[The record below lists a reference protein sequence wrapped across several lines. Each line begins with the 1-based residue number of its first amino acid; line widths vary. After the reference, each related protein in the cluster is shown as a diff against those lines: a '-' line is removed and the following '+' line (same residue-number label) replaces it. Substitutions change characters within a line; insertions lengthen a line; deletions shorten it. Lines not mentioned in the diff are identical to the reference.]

1 MAEERTLATARAAEI
16 TGDDETT
23 KADLQRRMEEARE
36 SIAQTVTEIKDTV
49 VNQYNSVRDTVTET
63 LDWREQYRKRPVAW
77 SVGAL
82 GVGFV
87 VGYGI
92 AGAFKGGAD
101 DYDEDD
107 YAGGSRDWNLRDES
121 EDVGPA
127 KRAVLPAQPRSY
139 AAQAITGRSYG
150 TTEYTPA
157 APRESFE
164 KQSQPQTS
172 ASTALVPT
180 STESEGEEEEKG
192 PGLIQRF
199 KETRA
204 YDRLEEEVSA
214 LGDRALE
221 ELSRTAQNV
230 VLPLLFNKIK
240 DLFGLDLSGKKQAQ
254 GNASTQQQEGAS
266 GGSSGTGR
274 ASAATAAGGA
284 TSSTGTQGSTQQGTG
299 DQSYGASENRG
310 YGGNQ

>member
-1 MAEERTLATARAAEI
+1 MAEERTLATARAAEEV
-16 TGDDETT
+16 GDDEPT
-23 KADLQRRMEEARE
+23 KAELQRRMEEARE

-63 LDWREQYRKRPVAW
+63 LDWREQYRRRPIAW

-82 GVGFV
+82 SVGLI
-87 VGYGI
+87 VGYTV
-92 AGAFKGGAD
+92 AGAFTGDG
-101 DYDEDD
+101 YDEDD
-107 YAGGSRDWNLRDES
+107 YASGNRDWDLEGS
-121 EDVGPA
+121 EDAGPA
-127 KRAVLPAQPRSY
+127 RHGTLPSQPRSY
-139 AAQAITGRSYG
+139 AAQAITGGPYG
-150 TTEYTPA
+150 STEYAQA

-164 KQSQPQTS
+164 TQSQPQAS

-180 STESEGEEEEKG
+180 STDTTAEAEEDKG

-230 VLPLLFNKIK
+230 VLPMLFSKIK
-240 DLFGLDLSGKKQAQ
+240 DLFGLDLSGKKQDQ
-254 GNASTQQQEGAS
+254 SNASTQPRQSAG
-266 GGSSGTGR
+266 GGSTER
-274 ASAATAAGGA
+274 ANAAAANA
-284 TSSTGTQGSTQQGTG
+284 SSTPAAPSTGG
-299 DQSYGASENRG
+299 PSYGTSENRG

>member
-16 TGDDETT
+16 TGDDDTT
-23 KADLQRRMEEARE
+23 KAELQRRMEEARE

-63 LDWREQYRKRPVAW
+63 LDWREQYRKRPLAW

-82 GVGFV
+82 SVGLL
-87 VGYGI
+87 VGYTV
-92 AGAFKGGAD
+92 AGAFKGDDYD

-107 YAGGSRDWNLRDES
+107 YIAGKRDWDLRGEA

-127 KRAVLPAQPRSY
+127 RRGILPAQPRSY
-139 AAQAITGRSYG
+139 AAQAITGGPYG
-150 TTEYTPA
+150 STEYAQA
-157 APRESFE
+157 APRESFDT
-164 KQSQPQTS
+164 QSQPQTS

-180 STESEGEEEEKG
+180 STEQPEEEEEKG

-221 ELSRTAQNV
+221 ELSRTAQNI
-230 VLPLLFNKIK
+230 VLPLIFSKIK
-240 DLFGLDLSGKKQAQ
+240 DLFGLDLSGKKQEQ
-254 GNASTQQQEGAS
+254 TNAPRGQQ
-266 GGSSGTGR
+266 
-274 ASAATAAGGA
+274 
-284 TSSTGTQGSTQQGTG
+284 QQGTG
-299 DQSYGASENRG
+299 GGTAERANTANAS
-310 YGGNQ
+310 